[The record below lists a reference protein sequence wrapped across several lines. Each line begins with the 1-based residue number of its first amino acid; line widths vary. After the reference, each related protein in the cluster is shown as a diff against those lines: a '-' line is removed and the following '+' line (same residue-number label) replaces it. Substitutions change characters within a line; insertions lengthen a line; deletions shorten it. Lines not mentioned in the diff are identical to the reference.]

1 MVKLLKIKRRDFFQW
16 DSIPI
21 LVSCTVKTRKFK
33 LLYFRN
39 ETCFGAG
46 NLDKDLFS
54 IYLQPSVNTISQN
67 LVLLTL
73 QSDDVTLK
81 TINRITHSRSVVLN
95 SWPHLMAYRHI
106 GIFRKTHLGW
116 NAITGFSFAD
126 QLLQL
131 LPDLPW
137 YVNNYKLRSV
147 LFVC

>member
-1 MVKLLKIKRRDFFQW
+1 MHTAENQEER
-16 DSIPI
+16 
-21 LVSCTVKTRKFK
+21 
-33 LLYFRN
+33 
-39 ETCFGAG
+39 
-46 NLDKDLFS
+46 LFS
-54 IYLQPSVNTISQN
+54 MRQHSYFGVTHCENSEVQIAVFSKWNMLRGWKLGQRFIFYYLQPSVNTISQN

-95 SWPHLMAYRHI
+95 SWPHLMAYHHI

-137 YVNNYKLRSV
+137 YVNNYKLHSV

>member
-1 MVKLLKIKRRDFFQW
+1 MHTAENQEERLFSMRQH
-16 DSIPI
+16 S
-21 LVSCTVKTRKFK
+21 
-33 LLYFRN
+33 YFGVTHCENSEVQIAVFSKWNMLR
-39 ETCFGAG
+39 GWK
-46 NLDKDLFS
+46 LDKDLFS

-116 NAITGFSFAD
+116 NVVTGFSFAD